1 MTGLTFV
8 HAIVR
13 LIDAIV
19 MLIALGI
26 ICKLIKK
33 K

>member
-8 HAIVR
+8 H
-13 LIDAIV
+13 AIV

-26 ICKLIKK
+26 ICNLIKK
-33 K
+33 KYLKRLSH